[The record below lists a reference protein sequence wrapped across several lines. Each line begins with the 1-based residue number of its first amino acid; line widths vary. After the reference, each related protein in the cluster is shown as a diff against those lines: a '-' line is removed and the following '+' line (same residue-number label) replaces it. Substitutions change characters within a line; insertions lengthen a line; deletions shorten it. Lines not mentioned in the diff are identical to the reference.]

1 MLEEQPQVGHGEHRA
16 ERADGAWHGS
26 QSEVASGQKGM
37 FLMGLSDRDGV
48 LPPGRRREGSG
59 ETDGLGLERGLLWD
73 PSRKSAPVHGAP
85 GLVPNKV

>member
-16 ERADGAWHGS
+16 ERVDGAWHGS

-59 ETDGLGLERGLLWD
+59 DRRPGPGARSPAG
-73 PSRKSAPVHGAP
+73 PVP
-85 GLVPNKV
+85 